1 MLKCIL
7 QIKTLK
13 RYTNIVTET
22 QISVVPLYVY
32 VFWQPQDELADRRV
46 EGRASITGAAKNFT
60 DRGPARETQEREG
73 AETVPV

>member
-13 RYTNIVTET
+13 RYTKIVTET

-46 EGRASITGAAKNFT
+46 EGWASITGAAKDFT

>member
-1 MLKCIL
+1 MFYMCF
-7 QIKTLK
+7 
-13 RYTNIVTET
+13 VC
-22 QISVVPLYVY
+22 
-32 VFWQPQDELADRRV
+32 WQPQDELADRRV